1 MSEDGVFITCWGNSN
16 YRDDQVVLAASVGDL
31 KTVPVP
37 GRKDGASDWIV
48 SLATGHSAWTTLY
61 ADPSDHGTALYLEPN
76 TCLSDL
82 ADKMVLNG
90 ALNKKISSIKIAS
103 SRPDD
108 WPGPSVSSSPGLWR
122 GSILS
127 DLGKASINKS
137 LKKLCVSL
145 TKSIPG
151 AGPFISLLLNIVWP
165 SNAPSRQ
172 EVWAGMQK
180 WVASLVNDI
189 GIEVLENNYA
199 AKAEYIRVTLE
210 SIEYEI
216 EHGATA
222 ELAASYAA
230 LISKIQEDLARMDTA
245 GGEADA
251 ETLGYITILGTLML
265 AVLRGGFVY
274 CEDIF
279 GSTVMQARYREITTD
294 AIATLRGVVK
304 RGLEVAR
311 TNRMAQLAVA
321 QWHHSVV
328 GDDHFQLRDP
338 YLETYAGY
346 DSSTSLFGNS
356 AVQAANIPKGDQAF
370 YAENYVGPTFDAL
383 FGPFQE
389 LADLWTWFDQ
399 FPMAR
404 GELLPEPERRVVK
417 MGAWGG
423 NGMTVTSSLSVSQVN
438 QIGLPF
444 DLPPRQNARIT
455 RLELYGVQGIKLF
468 YDDGTS
474 HKVGRTST
482 DAGDL
487 QVFDLSDPGRTI
499 IGAFGAWDTGLKSII
514 FRTNYSTGEGGV
526 VRYDNGNHLGGDSG
540 KGGFRY
546 VANGSD
552 GGDAVLSGLFGF
564 TNDNP
569 SDGYPLSGLGFYWTY
584 DRRPIRPDYQE
595 S

>member
-1 MSEDGVFITCWGNSN
+1 MAEDGVFITCWGNSN
-16 YRDDQVVLAASVGDL
+16 YRDDQVLLTASVGDL
-31 KTVPVP
+31 KSVSVP

-48 SLATGHSAWTTLY
+48 SLATGHGAWATLY
-61 ADPSDHGTALYLEPN
+61 VDPNDRGTALYLEPN

-82 ADKMVLNG
+82 ADKTVLNG
-90 ALNKKISSIKIAS
+90 AMYRKISSVKIAG
-103 SRPDD
+103 SRPED
-108 WPGPSVSSSPGLWR
+108 WPGATVSNEPGLWR

-127 DLGKASINKS
+127 DLGKASINKT
-137 LKKLCVSL
+137 LKKLSVSL

-165 SNAPSRQ
+165 SVGPGKD

-189 GIEVLENNYA
+189 GIKVLENNYA
-199 AKAEYIRVTLE
+199 AKADYIRVALE
-210 SIEYEI
+210 GIQYEI
-216 EHGATA
+216 EHGATE
-222 ELAASYAA
+222 ELAASYAD
-230 LISKIQEDLARMDTA
+230 LISTIQKDLARLDQTSGLA
-245 GGEADA
+245 AA
-251 ETLGYITILGTLML
+251 QTLGYISILGTLML

-294 AIATLRGVVK
+294 AIGTLRGVVK

-311 TNRMAQLAVA
+311 TNRMDKLAVA
-321 QWHHSVV
+321 EWRHTVV
-328 GDDHFQLRDP
+328 GDNHYQLRDP

-356 AVQAANIPKGDQAF
+356 DLQAANIPKGDLAF
-370 YAENYVGPTFDAL
+370 YAENYVGPTFEAL
-383 FGPFQE
+383 FEPFAE

-399 FPMAR
+399 YPMAR

-423 NGMTVTSSLSVSQVN
+423 NSMTVTASLSTSQVN

-444 DLPPRQNARIT
+444 DLPPRENARIT
-455 RLELYGVQGIKLF
+455 RLELYGVQGVKVS

-474 HKVGRTST
+474 HKIGRTST
-482 DAGDL
+482 EAGDV
-487 QVFDLSDPGRTI
+487 QVFDLTDSARAI

-514 FRTNYSTGEGGV
+514 FRTNYSTDAKGA
-526 VRYDNGNHLGGDSG
+526 VRYDTGNHLGGDSG

-546 VANGSD
+546 VSNGSD
-552 GGDAVLSGLFGF
+552 GGDAILSGLFGF

-569 SDGYPLSGLGFYWTY
+569 SDGYPLCGLGFYWTY
-584 DRRPIRPDYQE
+584 SRHPIRPDYNE
-595 S
+595 A